1 MRGFELRGFCKRDR
15 RGDWK
20 WEGKKMDGRGRL
32 SCWWELWELE
42 SRVRRERK
50 RKGRVGKL
58 GLGNEKEKNFVT
70 SGGEGEWRRL
80 GFRDVLE

>member
-1 MRGFELRGFCKRDR
+1 MK
-15 RGDWK
+15 
-20 WEGKKMDGRGRL
+20 
-32 SCWWELWELE
+32 
-42 SRVRRERK
+42 RERK